1 MKKNTQLLTLPAIFL
16 SLALS
21 VEGQV
26 TFEKHEVAKPFTQ
39 SAGLG
44 LADVDQDGDPD
55 ILAGSGLAG
64 LFWFE
69 NQGGKPL
76 KWLSHTVDASI
87 KRCLSVAA
95 RDIDKDGKTDLVA
108 TSWNDNSLFW
118 YRNLG
123 NQVWEKRLI
132 SNQCGEAHE
141 LFVWD
146 MDGDGFDDVLVAA
159 VTNNEVLLFH
169 NPGRASTLWP
179 KQQIT
184 NSFSGSRTVAA
195 GDLDGD
201 GKADIVG
208 GAFAGNKI
216 SIWRN
221 LGGNPAQWQPV
232 DLVTGF
238 TGAHRL
244 QVVDLNQDGKLD
256 VIGWAYGAGLLKWWE
271 NTGSD
276 FTAWTMHSVD
286 NALNT
291 SCVGEARDMDLD
303 GDLDIIT
310 TGYLSN
316 QVVWYE
322 NTDGKATKW
331 QKHSIDT
338 GLVQP
343 WMAFAGDLDG
353 DLDID
358 VIAGGDSG
366 NEIRWYEN
374 HSSGRMDS
382 YMSFSGGKMNT
393 GIFLPD
399 GYDESSKYELL
410 VALPGTGDSK
420 TCSTLRDYLIPVS
433 ESRNSIIVSS
443 DFPRAVQPDYQF
455 ANPLQINEIIDY
467 ARTRFSIDTARIY
480 LMGAACQ
487 GKPVLQGTHTGIY
500 RVKGAIAINPEIQS
514 FHPDEWNNI
523 SSSPLAIASSLS
535 NSFYPNI
542 EAFAD
547 RLWQDGNRV
556 KLIAFNG
563 PESDYMTD
571 ELPDLTI
578 RCMNYIDSANFL
590 HSVAERLRYGIDS
603 PSVKLLGSGIH
614 THLEITAVQGESISI
629 QLIDLYGHTLH
640 SIYQGLMTE
649 PYMELPVGNEW
660 SSMKSGF
667 YLIRVIGSLSGTS
680 ATKFFASIENN
691 L

>member
-1 MKKNTQLLTLPAIFL
+1 MKKKTQLLTLPAIFL
-16 SLALS
+16 SLAIS
-21 VEGQV
+21 AEGQV
-26 TFEKHEVAKPFTQ
+26 AFEKHEVAKPFTQ

-44 LADVDQDGDPD
+44 LADVDQDGDLD
-55 ILAGSGLAG
+55 ILAGSGLTG
-64 LFWFE
+64 LFWIE

-146 MDGDGFDDVLVAA
+146 MDGDGFDDALVAA

-169 NPGRASTLWP
+169 NPGPASTIWP
-179 KQQIT
+179 KLQIT

-216 SIWRN
+216 TIWHN
-221 LGGNPAQWQPV
+221 LGGNPVQWQPF

-238 TGAHRL
+238 TGAHRVE
-244 QVVDLNQDGKLD
+244 VVDLNQDGKLD
-256 VIGWAYGAGLLKWWE
+256 IIGWAYSAGLLKWWE

-276 FTAWTMHSVD
+276 FSGWIVHTVD
-286 NALNT
+286 NQLNT
-291 SCVGEARDMDLD
+291 SCVGEAKDMDLD
-303 GDLDIIT
+303 GDLDIVT

-322 NTDGKATKW
+322 NTDGKALTWRKRT
-331 QKHSIDT
+331 IDT

-353 DLDID
+353 DLDMD
-358 VIAGGDSG
+358 VVAGGDSG

-374 HSSGRMDS
+374 HPAGRMDS
-382 YMSFSGGKMNT
+382 YLNYSGGKMNT
-393 GIFLPD
+393 GIFLPE
-399 GYDESSKYELL
+399 GYSETSVYELL
-410 VALPGTGDSK
+410 IALPGEGDSK
-420 TCSTLRDYLIPVS
+420 SFSMFRDYLIPVS
-433 ESRNSIIVSS
+433 ESRNTIILTP
-443 DFPRAVQPDYQF
+443 DFPGAVQPDYQF
-455 ANPLQINEIIDY
+455 ANPLQINEIISY
-467 ARTRFSIDTARIY
+467 AKTRFSIDTARIY

-487 GKPVLQGTHTGIY
+487 GKPVLQGTQAGIY
-500 RVKGAIAINPEIQS
+500 KVKGAIAVNPEIQS
-514 FHPDEWNNI
+514 FLAAEW
-523 SSSPLAIASSLS
+523 SGKTSSPLAIASSLS
-535 NSFYPNI
+535 NQYYPNV

-547 RLWQDGNRV
+547 RLWQDG
-556 KLIAFNG
+556 KLIKLFSFNG
-563 PESDYMTD
+563 PESDYMID

-578 RCMNYIDSANFL
+578 RCMNYIDSANYLNHREDMPNNNFNQS
-590 HSVAERLRYGIDS
+590 SVSII
-603 PSVKLLGSGIH
+603 GSGMNTRIR
-614 THLEITAVQGESISI
+614 ITAIPGEH
-629 QLIDLYGHTLH
+629 LYVRVIDINGRILYP
-640 SIYQGLMTE
+640 IYQGPMIDRVMDLTVNSDN
-649 PYMELPVGNEW
+649 L
-660 SSMKSGF
+660 SLKSGI
-667 YLIRVIGSLSGTS
+667 YLISVTGSQSGTS
-680 ATKFFASIENN
+680 AIKVFLN
-691 L
+691 